1 MSKQKQKKGHI
12 ISDLDRIVRRKEN
25 QLIEQIKSQIQKDAE
40 NVEIDISSIWEIV
53 PEVEDFPQALKGL
66 SKQLEKLFPYLEYDI
81 SIEWEKDTKPVKII
95 IKDAEKYIAFAA
107 KKPTARVR
115 RMQKKQHLKDHIAE
129 KKRNRKKTDLET
141 EPHYWTM
148 FLKDRGFSVRS
159 FFRL

>member
-1 MSKQKQKKGHI
+1 MKKHKRKNAKGHNVTI
-12 ISDLDRIVRRKEN
+12 KERIVRRKEN
-25 QLIEQIKSQIQKDAE
+25 ELMHQIRVRINESKGS
-40 NVEIDISSIWEIV
+40 VMVDISSIWEIV

-129 KKRNRKKTDLET
+129 KKRNRKQNRVIEL
-141 EPHYWTM
+141 Y
-148 FLKDRGFSVRS
+148 
-159 FFRL
+159 

>member
-1 MSKQKQKKGHI
+1 MKKHKRKNAKGHNVTI
-12 ISDLDRIVRRKEN
+12 KERIVRRKEN
-25 QLIEQIKSQIQKDAE
+25 ELMHQIRVRINESKGS
-40 NVEIDISSIWEIV
+40 VMVDISSIWEII

-141 EPHYWTM
+141 EPHY
-148 FLKDRGFSVRS
+148 
-159 FFRL
+159 

>member
-1 MSKQKQKKGHI
+1 MKKHKRKNAKGHNVTI
-12 ISDLDRIVRRKEN
+12 KERIVRRKEN
-25 QLIEQIKSQIQKDAE
+25 ELMHQIRVRINESKGS
-40 NVEIDISSIWEIV
+40 VMVDISSIWEIV

-115 RMQKKQHLKDHIAE
+115 RMQKNQHLKDHIAE
-129 KKRNRKKTDLET
+129 KKRNRNKTDIET
-141 EPHYWTM
+141 EPHY
-148 FLKDRGFSVRS
+148 
-159 FFRL
+159 